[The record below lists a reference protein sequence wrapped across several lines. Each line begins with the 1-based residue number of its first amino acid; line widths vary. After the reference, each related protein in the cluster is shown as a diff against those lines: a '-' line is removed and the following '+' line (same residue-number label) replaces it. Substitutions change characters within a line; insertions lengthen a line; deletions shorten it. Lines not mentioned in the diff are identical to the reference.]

1 MEMLIKILG
10 LAILGFMIAEWFQ
23 PIQWVKNKFKLFN
36 IPVIGKHFYCVK
48 CTSFWLALIVTGNLY
63 IAGIVSIL
71 GYTISFLVY
80 KIEEYYAV

>member
-1 MEMLIKILG
+1 MIIQILG
-10 LAILGFMIAEWFQ
+10 LAILGFMIAQCFQ
-23 PIQWVKNKFKLFN
+23 PIIWVKDKLKLYN
-36 IPVIGKHFYCVK
+36 IQVIGKHLYCFK

-63 IAGIVSIL
+63 IAAIVSIL